1 MRESQITVRR
11 EMQCGAGRETSK
23 RPSLRN
29 KPALRLLVF
38 ASLKRRGEDER
49 VEQGSA
55 LNQMNY

>member
-38 ASLKRRGEDER
+38 ASLKRRGEER
-49 VEQGSA
+49 MKE
-55 LNQMNY
+55 